1 MTSPTVTASPPE
13 QSHARQIGF
22 DLGDRSFYEATWRDV
37 FETLSPPEQSCIRN
51 ELDAGQLTSALQG
64 PLLRFFTLPAPW
76 QVAFFACL
84 DHETGLFLLIYWLGD
99 GSEGLTANS
108 ISCAQASL
116 DEGDVV
122 SYVVGTLPDADPDE
136 VNVSRAVYNS
146 LLACNIRPL
155 RDQQPHSGGGGA
167 KVSDLCVYSRFSET
181 LRALM
186 LGRAPQ
192 DISPSWQEQV
202 FACLEADSVARLLFA
217 VLPAASGGVLP
228 EQEDCVRNMFDDAAI
243 ARGILFPSN
252 PDRAAA
258 AQELV
263 DGLRTCIPELEL
275 SGEDAHPVERYVE
288 HWSSNESSCL
298 TVEVGETFME
308 LVLGKPFR
316 PDPEIV
322 MSVQSCFVLPT
333 AAAISL
339 AIVSQDLD
347 GLTGEHQTCVRSLLA
362 DTEFEIALLP
372 GQSLASS
379 PAFQAFASGYRACIA
394 DAIVSSEKT
403 TDDHPSAAPPLWR
416 FSTGG
421 TIAWAPSVNDG
432 VAYVV
437 SDDQIVYAIDAG
449 TGEGMWTF
457 DAGGEVKSP
466 PVIADGVLYVEST
479 SHVNG
484 LNQVHALNVSTG
496 ELLWRFDAGPE
507 AQPMPTV
514 GDGLVYVNVR
524 VGNALNT
531 HALEARSGKV
541 VWIADVPIS
550 IVNRLRPTVIGSR
563 IFIAALGNNLH
574 ALDSA
579 TGAVAWTFAPEF
591 YIAAPPV
598 AAAGRVFLTAGTSI
612 YALDEVTGRLIWQ
625 QDFSWSFWPDS
636 QFLSHDIRPIV
647 DEDTVYFTAGKSI
660 YRLDVA
666 TGEVLWSF
674 QVGGSIATPPA
685 IEQGIVY
692 IASTG
697 NQLFATD
704 PSKAHYKPEEIIWAI
719 DLGNES
725 LHSPTVA
732 SGVLYAQ
739 SSDGTL
745 NAFDG
750 ATGYK
755 RWETYVGD
763 FPDQPSHT
771 VVDDTVYSA
780 TSDGSVFAIATSPI
794 AALTDMQPAPE
805 TVKPA
810 PLEVP
815 ITTQTT
821 DDLSSQDFD
830 TYSMSFNEDGA
841 SIDANRS
848 GYELTLAANWEP
860 PKNLVQWTPDGSRI
874 LLGVGPKV
882 LQVQADGSGFQPLV
896 DASTHMRQVAG
907 AGYEEWALHAIQ
919 ISPDGNY
926 LAYST
931 FEHPDRPAGR
941 SLPDAFEYEIGTLQI
956 DGEHRKSLTRNYA
969 YDDYPAWSPDGSRVA
984 FVRWDFDS
992 GYGIRTVNTDGA
1004 GESVAVPGYL
1014 LPRAAT
1020 HRQTPVWSPDGRH
1033 LAFVGVEREIGLGQ
1047 AIYTVGADGSGLRF
1061 LTETASRASW
1071 SPDSSRIAF
1080 AKPDGDKLALFTI
1093 AADGSDVRRI
1103 TTVELSNNRLKYIAV
1118 NYERDPPGSS
1128 GYNAINGWGPPN
1140 FESMDPESIWLET
1153 LAWSPDGS
1161 MIMYS
1166 CGALLC
1172 VVATS
1177 GSPVGASPFTLK
1189 NGMVGAWSPDGS
1201 RIAVAKLDL
1210 PQPAYDDGIA
1220 LFSMAP
1226 DGTDVRILLRHDSE
1240 GDLHPLGTSREHVPA
1255 ATTGCAAGPAVP
1267 NPSANPNLV
1276 RDCQTLLAIRDT
1288 LAASPP
1294 LNWSGDLPITDWE
1307 GVEVGGAPLR
1317 VLRLNLPRRALS
1329 GVIPAQL
1336 SSLTQ
1341 LQELDLSWNFLSGPI
1356 PSELSSLE
1364 NLRSLELYANYLS
1377 GYIPAALGRLTHLT
1391 SLSLSS
1397 NFLQGPIPIEL
1408 AGLTQLEF
1416 LDLGSALLTGPI
1428 PVELTRLTN
1437 LRYLNLEG
1445 NHLTGKIPPALGDLP
1460 SLASLVLSQ
1469 NQLTGNIPPE
1479 LGRLLYLDVLKLDH
1493 NQLTGPIPPQLGDL
1507 TNLHEL
1513 ILSHNQLDGPIPDE
1527 FGQFTTIWHLHLN
1540 NNQLTGEIP
1549 AELGDVTSMTELY
1562 LQNNRLTGPI
1572 PPAIGRLH
1580 ELRYLNTSG
1589 NRLSG
1594 PLPPE
1599 LGALSSLSSLNLSD
1613 NQISGVIPSEI
1624 GQLSALSTLRLNNNQ
1639 LSGRIPSTL
1648 DQLKSVWT
1656 IHLHGNELTGRIPEE
1671 LGNLAQLSRLYLHD
1685 NQLTGEIP
1693 LSLGGLFELRHLN
1706 LSGNKLTG
1714 NMPEILGQLRSLRIL
1729 NLSGNQLTGPISP
1742 SLGSIPLLDEL
1753 DLSDNQLAGAIPLEL
1768 AWNPSLETLNLANNQ
1783 LTGSIP
1789 GDLGYVSYLRV
1800 LNLAG
1805 NQLTGEIPPEFG
1817 RLFRLEEIGL
1827 VGNRISGC
1835 LPTNLR
1841 FAVIHGFE
1849 DLGLGYCSP

>member
-1 MTSPTVTASPPE
+1 M
-13 QSHARQIGF
+13 
-22 DLGDRSFYEATWRDV
+22 
-37 FETLSPPEQSCIRN
+37 
-51 ELDAGQLTSALQG
+51 
-64 PLLRFFTLPAPW
+64 
-76 QVAFFACL
+76 
-84 DHETGLFLLIYWLGD
+84 
-99 GSEGLTANS
+99 
-108 ISCAQASL
+108 
-116 DEGDVV
+116 
-122 SYVVGTLPDADPDE
+122 
-136 VNVSRAVYNS
+136 
-146 LLACNIRPL
+146 
-155 RDQQPHSGGGGA
+155 
-167 KVSDLCVYSRFSET
+167 
-181 LRALM
+181 
-186 LGRAPQ
+186 
-192 DISPSWQEQV
+192 
-202 FACLEADSVARLLFA
+202 
-217 VLPAASGGVLP
+217 
-228 EQEDCVRNMFDDAAI
+228 
-243 ARGILFPSN
+243 
-252 PDRAAA
+252 
-258 AQELV
+258 
-263 DGLRTCIPELEL
+263 
-275 SGEDAHPVERYVE
+275 E

-298 TVEVGETFME
+298 TVEVGETFLD

-322 MSVQSCFVLPT
+322 MTVQSCFVLPT

-339 AIVSQDLD
+339 AIVSQELD
-347 GLTGEHQTCVRSLLA
+347 GLTGEHQTCVQSLLA

-372 GQSLASS
+372 GQRLASS
-379 PAFQAFASGYRACIA
+379 PEFQDFASGYRACIA
-394 DAIVSSEKT
+394 DAIASGEKT
-403 TDDHPSAAPPLWR
+403 TDDHPSGVLPLWR

-457 DAGGEVKSP
+457 DAGGEVRSP

-496 ELLWRFDAGPE
+496 ELFWRFDAGPE

-514 GDGLVYVNVR
+514 GDGLIYVNVR

-541 VWIADVPIS
+541 IWIADVPIS

-563 IFIAALGNNLH
+563 IFIAALGNKLH

-579 TGAVAWTFAPEF
+579 TGAVAWTFAPDF

-598 AAAGRVFLTAGTSI
+598 TAAGRVFLTAGTSI

-625 QDFSWSFWPDS
+625 HDFSWSFWPDG

-660 YRLDVA
+660 YRLDAA

-697 NQLFATD
+697 NQIFAND
-704 PSKAHYKPEEIIWAI
+704 PSKAHYKPEEIVWGI
-719 DLGNES
+719 DLGNET

-745 NAFDG
+745 KAFDG
-750 ATGYK
+750 ATGYLL
-755 RWETYVGD
+755 WESNVGD
-763 FPDQPSHT
+763 FPDNPSYT
-771 VVDDTVYSA
+771 AVDNTVYSA

-794 AALTDMQPAPE
+794 PVPTEMQDVPE
-805 TVKPA
+805 TRESEQPQV
-810 PLEVP
+810 PL
-815 ITTQTT
+815 TAQTS
-821 DDLSSQDFD
+821 DDLASQDFD
-830 TYSMSFNEDGA
+830 TYSMAFNDDGA
-841 SIDANRS
+841 SINANRS
-848 GYELTLAANWEP
+848 GYELTMAANWEP

-874 LLGVGPKV
+874 LFGVGPKIF
-882 LQVQADGSGFQPLV
+882 QVQADGSGLRHLV

-907 AGYEEWALHAIQ
+907 AAYEDWALHAIQ
-919 ISPDGNY
+919 ISPDGKN

-984 FVRWDFDS
+984 FVQWDFDS
-992 GYGIRTVNTDGA
+992 GYGIRTVNTDGTE
-1004 GESVAVPGYL
+1004 ESVAVPGYL

-1020 HRQTPVWSPDGRH
+1020 HRQTPVWSPNGRY
-1033 LAFVGVEREIGLGQ
+1033 LAFVGVERELGLGR
-1047 AIYTVGADGSGLRF
+1047 AIYTVGADGSDLRF
-1061 LTETASRASW
+1061 LTETASPASW
-1071 SPDSSRIAF
+1071 SPDGKRIAF

-1093 AADGSDVRRI
+1093 AADGSDVQRI
-1103 TTVELSNNRLKYIAV
+1103 TTVELSNDRLKYIAV

-1128 GYNAINGWGPPN
+1128 GYNASNGWQPPN
-1140 FESMDPESIWLET
+1140 FESLDPASIWLET
-1153 LAWSPDGS
+1153 LAWSADGS
-1161 MIMYS
+1161 MILYS

-1172 VVATS
+1172 VVATN
-1177 GSPVGASPFTLK
+1177 GSPIGASPFTLK

-1201 RIAVAKLDL
+1201 RIVVAKLEL
-1210 PQPAYDDGIA
+1210 PRPAYDDGIA
-1220 LFSMAP
+1220 LFSTAP

-1240 GDLHPLGTSREHVPA
+1240 GDLHPLGSSREHAPA
-1255 ATTGCAAGPAVP
+1255 ATIGCAAGPAVP

-1276 RDCQTLLAIRDT
+1276 RDCQTLLTIRDT

-1317 VLRLNLPRRALS
+1317 VLRLKLPQRALS

-1364 NLRSLELYANYLS
+1364 NLQSLQLHANYLS
-1377 GYIPAALGRLTHLT
+1377 GYIPPALGRLTHLT
-1391 SLSLSS
+1391 LLSLSS
-1397 NFLQGPIPIEL
+1397 NFLQGPIPVEL

-1416 LDLGSALLTGPI
+1416 LDLGSALLTGHI

-1437 LRYLNLEG
+1437 LRYLNLAG
-1445 NHLTGKIPPALGDLP
+1445 NHLTGTIPPALGDILF
-1460 SLASLVLSQ
+1460 LDSLVLSQ

-1479 LGRLLYLDVLKLDH
+1479 LGRLLYLGVLKLNH
-1493 NQLTGPIPPQLGDL
+1493 NQLTGPIPSQLGNL
-1507 TNLHEL
+1507 TNLREL
-1513 ILSHNQLDGPIPDE
+1513 MLSHNQLDGTIPAE
-1527 FGQFTTIWHLHLN
+1527 FGQFSTLWHLHLN
-1540 NNQLTGEIP
+1540 DNQLTGEIP
-1549 AELGDVTSMTELY
+1549 AELGNVTSMTELY
-1562 LQNNRLTGPI
+1562 LQNNGLTGPI

-1580 ELRYLNTSG
+1580 ELQYLNASG

-1594 PLPPE
+1594 SLPPE
-1599 LGALSSLSSLNLSD
+1599 IGELSSLSSLDLSD
-1613 NQISGVIPSEI
+1613 NQIGGLIPPEI
-1624 GQLSALSTLRLNNNQ
+1624 GQLSALFTLRLDNNRF
-1639 LSGRIPSTL
+1639 SGSIPSTL
-1648 DQLKSVWT
+1648 DQLTNVWA
-1656 IHLHGNELTGRIPEE
+1656 IYLHDNELTGQIPEE
-1671 LGNLAQLSRLYLHD
+1671 LGNLAQLSWLYLHG

-1706 LSGNKLTG
+1706 LSGNRLTG
-1714 NMPEILGQLRSLRIL
+1714 NIPGVLGQLRRLDIL

-1753 DLSDNQLAGAIPLEL
+1753 DLSDNQLAGSIPLEL
-1768 AWNPSLETLNLANNQ
+1768 AWNPGLDTLNLANNQ

-1800 LNLAG
+1800 LNLEG
-1805 NQLTGEIPPEFG
+1805 NQLTGEIPPEFE